1 MSLTILTADELQNL
15 EMRAANQL
23 GADTLMKR
31 AGAAAAE
38 LIMKRLEDAGVE
50 QRRVTLLVGPG
61 NNGGD
66 ALACACELR
75 EKGAVVNVVL
85 PGGRR
90 PTSALALAQLERWTQ
105 AGGTTYDD
113 PYMTEKADCVVD
125 GLFGTG
131 LAKPIT
137 GDYLDAV
144 LWFNERQAL
153 KVSLD
158 IPSGLNPV
166 TGHWTGSYPG
176 CSADV
181 TITFL
186 CVKSG
191 LYMCEGADAA
201 GEIVLNELDVSVPL
215 SPLSVIGTDEFPRVL
230 RPRVKNSHK
239 GDYGSVAVIG
249 GTDIMLGGNAEFMAK
264 SDLRKQGLSDELIAE
279 SNSFAETDDPEILAA
294 RAALISGAGRVTL
307 ECRAEHAPHVDMV
320 YPEIMFATK
329 PVNLEDFDAIVLG
342 CGLGTSAEAK
352 ARVIEALN
360 CQKPLILDADA
371 LNIIAADIKLQDM
384 VLARRAPTVLTPHP
398 GEAARLLRR
407 DTAGVT
413 ADRVAACR
421 ELAVQTGAIVVLK
434 GAGTV
439 ISMRS
444 SRTWINPTGSPM
456 LATGGSGDVLAGMI
470 GAMFAQ
476 GYDMVES
483 VLAAVY
489 FHGLSAEGLEAGFT
503 AGEIAPNAMAL
514 VHDARVSYD
523 L

>member
-249 GTDIMLGGNAEFMAK
+249 GTDGMIGA
-264 SDLRKQGLSDELIAE
+264 S
-279 SNSFAETDDPEILAA
+279 ILAA

-456 LATGGSGDVLAGMI
+456 LATGGSGDVLVGMI

>member
-90 PTSALALAQLERWTQ
+90 PTSALVLAQLERWTQ

-113 PYMTEKADCVVD
+113 PYMTEKADC
-125 GLFGTG
+125 LFGTG

-249 GTDIMLGGNAEFMAK
+249 GTDGMIGA
-264 SDLRKQGLSDELIAE
+264 S
-279 SNSFAETDDPEILAA
+279 ILAA

>member
-249 GTDIMLGGNAEFMAK
+249 GTDGMIGA
-264 SDLRKQGLSDELIAE
+264 S
-279 SNSFAETDDPEILAA
+279 ILAA
-294 RAALISGAGRVTL
+294 RAVLISGAGRVTL

>member
-249 GTDIMLGGNAEFMAK
+249 GTDGMIGA
-264 SDLRKQGLSDELIAE
+264 S
-279 SNSFAETDDPEILAA
+279 ILAA

-320 YPEIMFATK
+320 YLEIMFATK

>member
-75 EKGAVVNVVL
+75 KKGAVVNVVL

-249 GTDIMLGGNAEFMAK
+249 GTDGMIGA
-264 SDLRKQGLSDELIAE
+264 S
-279 SNSFAETDDPEILAA
+279 ILAA

>member
-1 MSLTILTADELQNL
+1 MSLIILTADELQNL

-23 GADTLMKR
+23 GADTLMKH

-249 GTDIMLGGNAEFMAK
+249 GTDGMIGA
-264 SDLRKQGLSDELIAE
+264 S
-279 SNSFAETDDPEILAA
+279 ILAA

-329 PVNLEDFDAIVLG
+329 PVNLEDFDALVLG

>member
-38 LIMKRLEDAGVE
+38 LIMKRFEDAGVE

-249 GTDIMLGGNAEFMAK
+249 GTDGMIGA
-264 SDLRKQGLSDELIAE
+264 S
-279 SNSFAETDDPEILAA
+279 ILAA

-352 ARVIEALN
+352 ARGIEALN
-360 CQKPLILDADA
+360 CQKPRILDADA

-384 VLARRAPTVLTPHP
+384 VLARRAPTVLTPHT

-439 ISMRS
+439 ISLRS

>member
-249 GTDIMLGGNAEFMAK
+249 GTDGMIGA
-264 SDLRKQGLSDELIAE
+264 S
-279 SNSFAETDDPEILAA
+279 ILAA

-514 VHDARVSYD
+514 VHDTRVSYD

>member
-249 GTDIMLGGNAEFMAK
+249 GTDGMIGA
-264 SDLRKQGLSDELIAE
+264 S
-279 SNSFAETDDPEILAA
+279 ILAA

-398 GEAARLLRR
+398 VEAARLLRR

>member
-90 PTSALALAQLERWTQ
+90 PTSALVLAQLERWTQ

-249 GTDIMLGGNAEFMAK
+249 GTDGMIGA
-264 SDLRKQGLSDELIAE
+264 S
-279 SNSFAETDDPEILAA
+279 ILAA

>member
-239 GDYGSVAVIG
+239 GDYGSVTVIG
-249 GTDIMLGGNAEFMAK
+249 GTDGMIGA
-264 SDLRKQGLSDELIAE
+264 S
-279 SNSFAETDDPEILAA
+279 ILAA

>member
-249 GTDIMLGGNAEFMAK
+249 GTDGMIGA
-264 SDLRKQGLSDELIAE
+264 S
-279 SNSFAETDDPEILAA
+279 ILAA

-503 AGEIAPNAMAL
+503 AGEIAPTAMAL
-514 VHDARVSYD
+514 EHDARESYD

>member
-249 GTDIMLGGNAEFMAK
+249 GTDGMIGA
-264 SDLRKQGLSDELIAE
+264 S
-279 SNSFAETDDPEILAA
+279 ILAA

-514 VHDARVSYD
+514 VHDARLSYD

>member
-249 GTDIMLGGNAEFMAK
+249 GTDGMIGA
-264 SDLRKQGLSDELIAE
+264 S
-279 SNSFAETDDPEILAA
+279 ILAA

-352 ARVIEALN
+352 ARVIKALN

>member
-249 GTDIMLGGNAEFMAK
+249 GTDGMIGA
-264 SDLRKQGLSDELIAE
+264 S
-279 SNSFAETDDPEILAA
+279 ILAA

-434 GAGTV
+434 GAGPV

>member
-90 PTSALALAQLERWTQ
+90 PTSALALAQLERWTL
-105 AGGTTYDD
+105 AGGTSYDD
-113 PYMTEKADCVVD
+113 PYLTEKADCVVD

-249 GTDIMLGGNAEFMAK
+249 GTDGMIGA
-264 SDLRKQGLSDELIAE
+264 S
-279 SNSFAETDDPEILAA
+279 ILAA

>member
-1 MSLTILTADELQNL
+1 MSLTILTAAELQNL

-137 GDYLDAV
+137 GAYLDAV

-249 GTDIMLGGNAEFMAK
+249 GTDGMIGA
-264 SDLRKQGLSDELIAE
+264 S
-279 SNSFAETDDPEILAA
+279 ILAA

>member
-113 PYMTEKADCVVD
+113 PYMTEKADCVVE

-249 GTDIMLGGNAEFMAK
+249 GTDGMIGA
-264 SDLRKQGLSDELIAE
+264 S
-279 SNSFAETDDPEILAA
+279 ILAA

>member
-38 LIMKRLEDAGVE
+38 LIMKRLEEAGVE

-90 PTSALALAQLERWTQ
+90 PTSALALAQLERWAQ

-249 GTDIMLGGNAEFMAK
+249 GTDGMIGA
-264 SDLRKQGLSDELIAE
+264 S
-279 SNSFAETDDPEILAA
+279 ILAA

>member
-249 GTDIMLGGNAEFMAK
+249 GTDGMIGA
-264 SDLRKQGLSDELIAE
+264 S
-279 SNSFAETDDPEILAA
+279 ILAA

-456 LATGGSGDVLAGMI
+456 LATGGSGDALAGMI

>member
-1 MSLTILTADELQNL
+1 MKILTGAQIRELDKYTIEHEPIGSIDL
-15 EMRAANQL
+15 MERSARAICNA
-23 GADTLMKR
+23 
-31 AGAAAAE
+31 
-38 LIMKRLEDAGVE
+38 ICE
-50 QRRVTLLVGPG
+50 QWTQSTPIVVFAGPG

-249 GTDIMLGGNAEFMAK
+249 GTDGMIGA
-264 SDLRKQGLSDELIAE
+264 S
-279 SNSFAETDDPEILAA
+279 ILAA

>member
-249 GTDIMLGGNAEFMAK
+249 GTDGMIGA
-264 SDLRKQGLSDELIAE
+264 S
-279 SNSFAETDDPEILAA
+279 ILAA

-360 CQKPLILDADA
+360 CQKALILDADA

>member
-249 GTDIMLGGNAEFMAK
+249 GTDGMIGA
-264 SDLRKQGLSDELIAE
+264 SIR
-279 SNSFAETDDPEILAA
+279 AA
-294 RAALISGAGRVTL
+294 RAALISGAGRGTL

>member
-249 GTDIMLGGNAEFMAK
+249 GTDGMIGA
-264 SDLRKQGLSDELIAE
+264 S
-279 SNSFAETDDPEILAA
+279 ILAA

-514 VHDARVSYD
+514 VHDARVSYG

>member
-249 GTDIMLGGNAEFMAK
+249 GTDGMIGA
-264 SDLRKQGLSDELIAE
+264 S
-279 SNSFAETDDPEILAA
+279 ILAA

-421 ELAVQTGAIVVLK
+421 EPAVQTGAIVVLK

>member
-1 MSLTILTADELQNL
+1 MSLTILTADDLQNL

-23 GADTLMKR
+23 GPDTLMRR
-31 AGAAAAE
+31 AGAAAAA
-38 LIMKRLEDAGVE
+38 LIKSRLDASEVE
-50 QRRVTLLVGPG
+50 TRRVTVLAGPG

-66 ALACACELR
+66 AIACACELR
-75 EKGAVVNVVL
+75 EKGMDVTVVL

-90 PTSALALAQLERWTQ
+90 PTSKLALAQLERWN
-105 AGGTTYDD
+105 AMGGETVDD
-113 PYMTEKADCVVD
+113 PYMTAKADCVVD

-131 LAKPIT
+131 LSKPIT

-158 IPSGLNPV
+158 IPSGLNAV
-166 TGHWTGSYPG
+166 TGHWVSSYPG
-176 CSADV
+176 CSANV

-186 CVKSG
+186 CTKAG
-191 LYMCEGADAA
+191 LYMNEGADAA
-201 GEIVLNELDVSVPL
+201 GEIVLSELDVSVPL
-215 SPLSVIGTDEFPRVL
+215 SSLSVTGEDEFAHVLAPRK
-230 RPRVKNSHK
+230 KNSHK
-239 GDYGSVAVIG
+239 GDYGHVAVIG
-249 GTDIMLGGNAEFMAK
+249 GTDGYIGA
-264 SDLRKQGLSDELIAE
+264 S
-279 SNSFAETDDPEILAA
+279 ILAS
-294 RAALISGAGRVTL
+294 RAALISGAGLVTL
-307 ECRAEHAPHVDMV
+307 ECRAEHAPYVDML
-320 YPEIMFATK
+320 YPEIMYSPK
-329 PVNLEDFDAIVLG
+329 PVDLEKFSAIVIG
-342 CGLGTSAEAK
+342 CGLGQSEAAK
-352 ARVIEALN
+352 ARVIEALQ
-360 CQKPLILDADA
+360 CSRPLIIDADA

-444 SRTWINPTGSPM
+444 SRTWINPTGNAQ

-489 FHGLSAEGLEAGFT
+489 YHGLSSQWSEAGFT
-503 AGEIAPNAMAL
+503 ASEIAPNAMSII
-514 VHDARVSYD
+514 DAKRCK

>member
-131 LAKPIT
+131 LATPIT

-201 GEIVLNELDVSVPL
+201 GEIVLNEPDVSVPL
-215 SPLSVIGTDEFPRVL
+215 SPPPVIGTD
-230 RPRVKNSHK
+230 
-239 GDYGSVAVIG
+239 GMIG
-249 GTDIMLGGNAEFMAK
+249 A
-264 SDLRKQGLSDELIAE
+264 S
-279 SNSFAETDDPEILAA
+279 ILAA
-294 RAALISGAGRVTL
+294 RSALISGAGRVTL

>member
-1 MSLTILTADELQNL
+1 MSLIILTADELQNL

-23 GADTLMKR
+23 GAGTLMKR

-249 GTDIMLGGNAEFMAK
+249 GTDGMIGA
-264 SDLRKQGLSDELIAE
+264 S
-279 SNSFAETDDPEILAA
+279 ILAA

-421 ELAVQTGAIVVLK
+421 ELAVQTSAIVVLK

>member
-249 GTDIMLGGNAEFMAK
+249 GTDGMIGA
-264 SDLRKQGLSDELIAE
+264 S
-279 SNSFAETDDPEILAA
+279 ILAA

-439 ISMRS
+439 IPMRS

>member
-15 EMRAANQL
+15 EMRAATQL

-249 GTDIMLGGNAEFMAK
+249 GTDGMIGA
-264 SDLRKQGLSDELIAE
+264 S
-279 SNSFAETDDPEILAA
+279 ILAA

>member
-181 TITFL
+181 SITFL

-249 GTDIMLGGNAEFMAK
+249 GTDGMIGA
-264 SDLRKQGLSDELIAE
+264 S
-279 SNSFAETDDPEILAA
+279 ILAA

>member
-15 EMRAANQL
+15 EMRAANQF

-249 GTDIMLGGNAEFMAK
+249 GTDGMIGA
-264 SDLRKQGLSDELIAE
+264 S
-279 SNSFAETDDPEILAA
+279 ILAA

>member
-249 GTDIMLGGNAEFMAK
+249 GTDGMIGA
-264 SDLRKQGLSDELIAE
+264 S
-279 SNSFAETDDPEILAA
+279 ILAA

-398 GEAARLLRR
+398 GAARLLRR

>member
-1 MSLTILTADELQNL
+1 MSLIILTADELQNL

-23 GADTLMKR
+23 GAGTLMKR

-38 LIMKRLEDAGVE
+38 LIMKRLEDASVE

-249 GTDIMLGGNAEFMAK
+249 GTDGMIGA
-264 SDLRKQGLSDELIAE
+264 S
-279 SNSFAETDDPEILAA
+279 ILAA

>member
-249 GTDIMLGGNAEFMAK
+249 GTDGMIGA
-264 SDLRKQGLSDELIAE
+264 S
-279 SNSFAETDDPEILAA
+279 ILAA

-320 YPEIMFATK
+320 YPEIVFATK

>member
-249 GTDIMLGGNAEFMAK
+249 GTDGMIGA
-264 SDLRKQGLSDELIAE
+264 S
-279 SNSFAETDDPEILAA
+279 ILAA
-294 RAALISGAGRVTL
+294 RAALISGVGRVTL

>member
-85 PGGRR
+85 PGGLR

-215 SPLSVIGTDEFPRVL
+215 SPLSVIGTDEFPRLL

-249 GTDIMLGGNAEFMAK
+249 GTDGMIGA
-264 SDLRKQGLSDELIAE
+264 S
-279 SNSFAETDDPEILAA
+279 ILAA

>member
-75 EKGAVVNVVL
+75 EKSAVVNVVL

-249 GTDIMLGGNAEFMAK
+249 GTDGMIGA
-264 SDLRKQGLSDELIAE
+264 S
-279 SNSFAETDDPEILAA
+279 ILAA